1 MTKYALAVLLSVL
14 AVLALLA
21 GTWGHGYQTGWEK
34 RDVEAVNQI
43 AEINERLIEAERRA
57 TANREKG
64 RIVADRLASEL
75 AEARSSIATLQE
87 RIDHEIR
94 RTASAT
100 RRCMS
105 GDLAGLLNQI
115 SPIRESVRDDTVA
128 PGTAPAG
135 ADAAPAAPAAD
146 SGGYASERSV
156 ATALSEARSG
166 YETCRTGLHKLQDY
180 VREITRSD

>member
-75 AEARSSIATLQE
+75 AEARSSITTLQE

-105 GDLAGLLNQI
+105 GDLAGLLNRL
-115 SPIRESVRDDTVA
+115 SPIREHVHPA
-128 PGTAPAG
+128 GAAPAG
-135 ADAAPAAPAAD
+135 TDAQAPAPAAD
-146 SGGYASERSV
+146 PGGPPAGYVSERAVAEALRDARGGYES
-156 ATALSEARSG
+156 
-166 YETCRTGLHKLQDY
+166 CRTQLHKLIDWAGE
-180 VREITRSD
+180 VTRGD